1 MKKVTLEVLIEA
13 SQRLM
18 FSMTEEQ
25 YQVLLSEF
33 DILIQQMQL
42 LSQIKELEAVE
53 PMTFPFPVTTT
64 ALAEDEVGEPL
75 TQEEALKNVKHQAS
89 GQVKLPKVVG

>member
-1 MKKVTLEVLIEA
+1 MKKVTLEVLKEA

-33 DILIQQMQL
+33 SILIQQMEL
-42 LSQIKELEAVE
+42 LSQIKNLEEVT
-53 PMTFPFPVTTT
+53 PMTFPFTVTTSV
-64 ALAEDEVGEPL
+64 LADDDIAKTL
-75 TQEEALKNVKHQAS
+75 TQKEALKNVSQYIS